1 MEHRNR
7 YDRVHPRAVQFVRYH
22 ARQLARHR
30 AVPGMELEDY
40 EQDLITDLLVRE
52 RRFDATRASYPTF
65 ADRVI
70 RNRVSTL
77 IKAGLRMRS
86 FEDQGRLGAAA
97 AGPSLETQG
106 DSGAGA
112 VWTEGGASLG
122 LDLERFVGRL
132 PMRLRRCCEWLLAEN
147 RREAAAALG
156 LHPSSLYAAA
166 HDLKRHAIEAD
177 LHLYLQI
184 GPTPTPPIPA
194 R

>member
-1 MEHRNR
+1 MEHSNR
-7 YDRVHPRAVQFVRYH
+7 YDGVHPRAIQFVRYH

-52 RRFDATRASYPTF
+52 RHFDPARAAYPTF

-70 RNRVSTL
+70 RHRVSTL
-77 IKAGLRMRS
+77 IQAGLRMRRI
-86 FEDQGRLGAAA
+86 EDQVVGAPAA
-97 AGPSLETQG
+97 EPGQEVQVNR
-106 DSGAGA
+106 GAGA
-112 VWTEGGASLG
+112 PWTEEWCSLC
-122 LDLERFVGRL
+122 LDLERFVGQL
-132 PMRLRRCCEWLLAEN
+132 PARLRRCCEWLLAEN
-147 RREAAAALG
+147 RRDAAAALG
-156 LHPSSLYAAA
+156 LHHSSLYEAA

>member
-7 YDRVHPRAVQFVRYH
+7 YDGVHPRAIQFVCYH

-40 EQDLITDLLVRE
+40 EQDLIMDLLVRE

-70 RNRVSTL
+70 RHRVATL
-77 IKAGLRMRS
+77 IQAGLRMRRI
-86 FEDQGRLGAAA
+86 ENQEPRAVATE
-97 AGPSLETQG
+97 PHLETQA
-106 DSGAGA
+106 DSCTCAG
-112 VWTEGGASLG
+112 WTEEWCSLC
-122 LDLERFVGRL
+122 LDLERFIGQL
-132 PMRLRRCCEWLLAEN
+132 PARLRRCCEWLLAEN
-147 RREAAAALG
+147 RRAAAAALG
-156 LHPSSLYAAA
+156 LHHSSLYEAA
-166 HDLKRHAIEAD
+166 HDLKRQAIEAG
-177 LHLYLQI
+177 LHLYLQT

>member
-7 YDRVHPRAVQFVRYH
+7 YDGVHPRAIQFVRYH

-40 EQDLITDLLVRE
+40 EQDLSTDLLVRG

-70 RNRVSTL
+70 RHRVATL
-77 IKAGLRMRS
+77 IQAGLRMRRI
-86 FEDQGRLGAAA
+86 EDH
-97 AGPSLETQG
+97 GPRVITAEPSMETQAEA
-106 DSGAGA
+106 SAGA
-112 VWTEGGASLG
+112 CWTEDWCSLS
-122 LDLERFVGRL
+122 LDLERFVAQLPARL
-132 PMRLRRCCEWLLAEN
+132 CRCCEWLLAEN
-147 RREAAAALG
+147 RQAAAAALG
-156 LHPSSLYAAA
+156 LHRSSLYEAT
-166 HDLKRHAIEAD
+166 HDLKRHAIEAG
-177 LHLYLQI
+177 LHLYLRT

>member
-77 IKAGLRMRS
+77 IEAGLRMCRI
-86 FEDQGRLGAAA
+86 EDQRPRAVVAE
-97 AGPSLETQG
+97 PSLETQA
-106 DSGAGA
+106 DSSVCACWA
-112 VWTEGGASLG
+112 EEWCSVC
-122 LDLERFVGRL
+122 LDLERFVEQL
-132 PMRLRRCCEWLLAEN
+132 PVRLRRCCEWLLAEN
-147 RREAAAALG
+147 RRAAAASLG
-156 LHPSSLYAAA
+156 LHRCSLYEAA
-166 HDLKRHAIEAD
+166 HDLKRHAIEAG
-177 LHLYLQI
+177 LHLYLQT

>member
-7 YDRVHPRAVQFVRYH
+7 YDGVHPRAIQFVRYH

-40 EQDLITDLLVRE
+40 EQDLITDLIARDP
-52 RRFDATRASYPTF
+52 RFDPTRATYPTF

-70 RNRVSTL
+70 RHRVSTL
-77 IKAGLRMRS
+77 IEAALRMRRIENHGPRAVTS
-86 FEDQGRLGAAA
+86 EPNVEIQADSSACACWSEDWC
-97 AGPSLETQG
+97 SLC
-106 DSGAGA
+106 
-112 VWTEGGASLG
+112 
-122 LDLERFVGRL
+122 LDLERFVGQL
-132 PMRLRRCCEWLLAEN
+132 PVRLRRCCEWLLAEN

-156 LHPSSLYAAA
+156 LHHSSLYEAA